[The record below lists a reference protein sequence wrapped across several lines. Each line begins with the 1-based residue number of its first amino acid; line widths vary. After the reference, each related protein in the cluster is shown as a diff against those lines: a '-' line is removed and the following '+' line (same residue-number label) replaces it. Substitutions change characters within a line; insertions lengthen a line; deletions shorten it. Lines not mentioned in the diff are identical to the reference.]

1 MRFPRRMQAVDAPHH
16 RKILTPCRP
25 FSLALAALLG
35 ALVGQ
40 APVAAA
46 RDLAIR
52 VERVDAGAVRAE
64 TVAVRLATGET
75 GADPMSLRVEA
86 GRIELPALST
96 RLSSL
101 DWACERLLA
110 LRPLTCEGPL
120 RVAGRPA
127 GRLAVDVSE
136 ARTGLRW
143 AQGRRSLQVDKDLAS
158 PWRVAA
164 ARLPVAWLES
174 FTRSLWS
181 GGRVGDG
188 VLSGTLSIPTGIAA
202 TRIDADL
209 RFDGLGFDTPDGQMA
224 AAGLALPL
232 TLRYESTPATGASP
246 AQTSLRLDGRL
257 AAGELLVSPIYL
269 AVPSKGVELALDAQS
284 QPDGR
289 WRLTRWAWSDAEAIR
304 AEGDAT
310 VSPDGELLALAARA
324 VVPDLAALRA
334 RYLDGVLAPAG
345 FGDLQMAGRGAGAV
359 AFDAEGL
366 SALEVDLADAV
377 AIDPKG
383 RFSLAGVRGDLRWS
397 RDGAP
402 VDSRLG
408 WQAAALYGI
417 GLDAGTFAFRSS
429 DGQLA
434 LREPLRVAS
443 LGGQV
448 RLDRL
453 VWRPARGGAP
463 LRMEM
468 GLALEALD
476 LGSLSQRLGWPDFEG
491 AIDGTLPNAL
501 YEDNRITFEGGLAM
515 QLFGGQV
522 RLDDLALERPFG
534 VAPSLAGS
542 LRFQDIDLAP
552 LTGAFGFGEIT
563 GRLDG
568 RIRDL
573 RLVDWTPVAFD
584 ARLLTDR
591 TFDGPRRISQRAVQD
606 ISDLGGSGLVAGLQA
621 RLLRTF
627 DDFGYDRIGI
637 GCVLKDNVCAMTGL
651 KKRGAGYVI
660 IEGRGLPRIEVVG
673 FRRDVDWPTLVAR
686 LKDATEGDTLRIE

>member
-1 MRFPRRMQAVDAPHH
+1 MLTLATAP
-16 RKILTPCRP
+16 IALGAA
-25 FSLALAALLG
+25 FMLAAG
-35 ALVGQ
+35 SAH
-40 APVAAA
+40 AA
-46 RDLAIR
+46 RQLR
-52 VERVDAGAVRAE
+52 VGIDRIDAGAMRAE
-64 TVAVRLATGET
+64 AVAVRLEAGER
-75 GADPMSLRVEA
+75 GSDPLSLRVEVR
-86 GRIELPALST
+86 RIDLPAASIALD
-96 RLSSL
+96 RV
-101 DWACERLLA
+101 DWACERVVTLE
-110 LRPLTCEGPL
+110 PLVCEGPL
-120 RVAGRPA
+120 RVAGRSA
-127 GRLAVDVSE
+127 GALAIDVST

-143 AQGRRSLQVDKDLAS
+143 SQGRRSLTVDKDLAS

-164 ARLPVAWLES
+164 QRIPLVWLEDFS
-174 FTRSLWS
+174 RRLWA
-181 GGRVGDG
+181 GGRIGEGTV
-188 VLSGTLSIPTGIAA
+188 SGTLAVPPDDARL
-202 TRIDADL
+202 RIDADL
-209 RFDGLGFDTPDGQMA
+209 RLDGLGFDTPDGA
-224 AAGLALPL
+224 FAGAGLSVPL
-232 TLRYESTPATGASP
+232 TVRYESTPASSANPERTRVALQAGLK
-246 AQTSLRLDGRL
+246 T
-257 AAGELLVSPIYL
+257 GELLVNPIYL
-269 AVPSKGVELALDAQS
+269 AVPASGVALAVDAES

-289 WRLTRWAWSDAEAIR
+289 WRLTQWRWNDAAAIA

-310 VSPDGELLALAARA
+310 LDADGSVLALAAQLRS
-324 VVPDLAALRA
+324 PDLAVLRA

-345 FGDLQMAGRGAGAV
+345 FGDLQLVGQGAGSV
-359 AFDAEGL
+359 GFDAEGL
-366 SALEVDLADAV
+366 SALEVDLRQAL

-383 RFSLAGVRGDLRWS
+383 RFSLAGLDGGLRWS
-397 RDGAP
+397 RDGAA

-417 GLDAGTFAFRSS
+417 GIEAGALNFRSS
-429 DGQLA
+429 GGQLA
-434 LREPLRVAS
+434 LREPLRAGM
-443 LGGQV
+443 LGGHL

-453 VWRPARGGAP
+453 VWRPARGDAP

-491 AIDGTLPNAL
+491 TLGGTLPNAL
-501 YEDNRITFEGGLAM
+501 YENNRVTFEGGLAV

-522 RLDDLALERPFG
+522 RLDDLSLERPFG
-534 VAPSLAGS
+534 VAPSMAGS

-637 GCVLKDNVCAMTGL
+637 GCVLNDNVCAMTGL
-651 KKRGAGYVI
+651 KKRGAGYLIV
-660 IEGRGLPRIEVVG
+660 EGRGLPRIEVVG
-673 FRRDVDWPTLVAR
+673 FRREVDWPTLVAR